1 MLQMDRYDTR
11 AMRPG
16 SSAHPPRAVGNR
28 ALRSRWA
35 GRRGTWLLNVP
46 ARLLVL
52 TGCVVMLSFRA
63 GAGVVPS
70 GTGASPKHP
79 YLEAHARQAALST
92 ADHSKFAALKGPFAD
107 GDGPAVTKACLTCHP
122 KAGDQVM
129 GTKHWLW
136 RVPEKKYEAYGKGGW
151 LINNFCISIRGG
163 NYPACTKCHAGYGW
177 KDSSFDFTKTENEDC
192 LVCHDTTGDYMKDA
206 AGLANP
212 AVPLDEVAQHVGR
225 PGIANCGGCHFS
237 GGGADATKHGDLDE
251 SLLDCK
257 KSEDVHLAKS
267 GAGMDCVDCHTTE
280 GHHIA
285 GPDYLLPANMQE
297 TPQYPGQKLGH
308 MSCVSCHGEAPHAS
322 FVLNRHYRKVAC
334 QTCHIPA
341 FARGGLATNVWWDWS
356 TAGRTK
362 NGQAYE
368 EKDKDGNVTYATIH
382 GSMVW
387 KKNVLPT
394 YEWFDGRMSFMLATD
409 KLPAQRPVWLNKPLG
424 SYDDPSAKIW
434 PFKVHEGK
442 QPYDTQLDKL
452 VVPHLYGDK
461 GSGAFW
467 VDHDWATAIKTGMEI
482 AGLPYSGHY
491 GFVRTNMIWPITH
504 MVAPAKDALTCM
516 DCHSKKSRLSGV
528 KGFYLPGRDR
538 SSGIDFLGWAA
549 VLISCVAV
557 VVHGSGRIFFNTRE
571 KRDSK

>member
-1 MLQMDRYDTR
+1 MSTWNEVR
-11 AMRPG
+11 
-16 SSAHPPRAVGNR
+16 
-28 ALRSRWA
+28 
-35 GRRGTWLLNVP
+35 GRRTPMQVKVAGCLSRRGRLRTGIVSVAAALALLTV
-46 ARLLVL
+46 LV
-52 TGCVVMLSFRA
+52 
-63 GAGVVPS
+63 
-70 GTGASPKHP
+70 GASAASPAPEQGKGEAVSHP
-79 YLEAHARQAALST
+79 YAEAHARQAARST
-92 ADHSKFAALKGPFAD
+92 AEHDKYPALKGPFAD

-122 KAGDQVM
+122 KAGEQVM

-136 RVPEKKYEAYGKGGW
+136 RVPDKKYADYGKGGW

-225 PGIANCGGCHFS
+225 PGIANCGGCHFA

-251 SLLDCK
+251 SLLNCK
-257 KSEDVHLAKS
+257 PEEDVHLSKQ

-297 TPQYPGQKLGH
+297 TPEYPGQKLGH
-308 MSCVSCHGEAPHAS
+308 MSCASCHGEAPHNS

-334 QTCHIPA
+334 QTCHIPE
-341 FARGGLATNVWWDWS
+341 FARGGLATNMWWDWS

-362 NGQAYE
+362 DGRPYE
-368 EKDKDGNVTYATIH
+368 VKDKDGDVTYATIH

-387 KKNVLPT
+387 KKNVVPD
-394 YEWFDGRMSFMLATD
+394 YRFWDGRMSFMLATE
-409 KLPAQRPVWLNKPLG
+409 KLPAERPVWLNQTIG
-424 SYDDPSAKIW
+424 SYSDPNSKIW
-434 PFKVHEGK
+434 PFKVHEGN

-452 VVPHLYGDK
+452 VIPHLYGDK

-467 VDHDWATAIKTGMEI
+467 VDHDWPSAIKTGMEI

-504 MVAPAKDALTCM
+504 MVAPAKEALTCV
-516 DCHSKKSRLSGV
+516 DCHSEKGRLAGL

-538 SSGIDFLGWAA
+538 SRGIDFMGWAV
-549 VLISCVAV
+549 VLLTLVAV
-557 VVHGSGRIFFNTRE
+557 VAHSSGRIFFGRP
-571 KRDSK
+571 RRSK